1 MWHHFQKQS
10 ISFPLILLHIWHL
23 KRQWQTI
30 NSHQGY
36 RAVQQRGGKRWLF
49 LDGSP
54 CELWRKQPV
63 SSSNPVRKTAILEQ
77 HFFLYEMLFTAKSS
91 PVLLGW
97 QPSFG
102 WGLLKPI
109 GTPVLFCS
117 KAPRSNALCL
127 LDPATVLGVKANVGP
142 GSLFLAAHW
151 HLQNWLRSAAGISL
165 ICNTTTQLSTRS
177 HKIPLAPGHPLGAS
191 KPVFPAP
198 GHPPCCSLL
207 LQRLQ
212 MRECSCSYYR
222 TLKKP
227 I

>member
-36 RAVQQRGGKRWLF
+36 RAIQQGGGKRWLF

-63 SSSNPVRKTAILEQ
+63 SSSNPVRKTVIREQ

-102 WGLLKPI
+102 WGFLKPI

-151 HLQNWLRSAAGISL
+151 HLQNWLQSAAGISL
-165 ICNTTTQLSTRS
+165 LYATLLHSYLQGATRS
-177 HKIPLAPGHPLGAS
+177 PWPQGILWVPPSPYSQLLATHPA
-191 KPVFPAP
+191 AP
-198 GHPPCCSLL
+198 FCCSACK
-207 LQRLQ
+207 
-212 MRECSCSYYR
+212 RER
-222 TLKKP
+222 TAVV
-227 I
+227 ITGH